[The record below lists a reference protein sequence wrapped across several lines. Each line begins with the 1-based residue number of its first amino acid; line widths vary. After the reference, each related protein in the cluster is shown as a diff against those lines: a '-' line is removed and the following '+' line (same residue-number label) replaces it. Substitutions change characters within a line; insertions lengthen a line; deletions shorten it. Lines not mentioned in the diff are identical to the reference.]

1 MLRMNGPLR
10 ITVLDKDAYYE
21 QRAVVRTPYGTSVLE
36 GRAGASL
43 DVRAEEWELELQHCV
58 PGVGWR
64 PNVRVL
70 PYPWQ
75 TSGGLRSRIVRS
87 KDCDW
92 PNGDPTERNFVLR
105 LSATVAER
113 PGAAP
118 AAAEA
123 VGPAVRGG
131 MRTSSGVGPGT
142 VGGAVPG
149 VPAMPGVPAVPGVPA
164 MPAVSPAQAAMP
176 AVQGVR
182 AAEAGQRAL
191 LNAVPV
197 AADRLP
203 TGRVAP
209 AVWPAP
215 TARAVQGR
223 ALEARP
229 LQARPAEARPVE
241 AERAAPVAGTEAWG
255 GGR

>member
-21 QRAVVRTPYGTSVLE
+21 QRAVVRTPYGTFVLE

-43 DVRAEEWELELQHCV
+43 DVQAEEWELELQHCV

-92 PNGDPTERNFVLR
+92 LHGDPTERNFVLR

-131 MRTSSGVGPGT
+131 LRTSSGTGLGS
-142 VGGAVPG
+142 VGGTVPG
-149 VPAMPGVPAVPGVPA
+149 VPAMPGVPVMPGVPA
-164 MPAVSPAQAAMP
+164 VSGTPAVSGAPAARP
-176 AVQGVR
+176 VSGVR
-182 AAEAGQRAL
+182 SAEVGQRAL

-215 TARAVQGR
+215 TARAVEAERAVPGR
-223 ALEARP
+223 AVPAR
-229 LQARPAEARPVE
+229 AVE
-241 AERAAPVAGTEAWG
+241 AERATPVAGTEAWG
-255 GGR
+255 SGR